1 MVSLHQ
7 LRCFLAT
14 VEHGSFT
21 KAAESLGLAQ
31 PSLSEQ
37 IRLLER
43 GMSTT
48 LFRRVGRGVVAT
60 EAALALAPYAQQALG
75 AVEHGSR
82 AVAAVDDA
90 TTGTIRFGLFGAA
103 HLYLG
108 SQLVADIRQRFPS
121 ARLELVGQN
130 STEVIEAVRRGRLE
144 AALVALPVDDQAL
157 QIRPVVRD
165 EVVYVTADPERAR
178 SPVTAATLSAATLV
192 LSEVTWGDDDYTRQQ
207 LKRTVQAAGGSLQP
221 AIEVENVETALEI
234 AALGLADA
242 ITARSIFRRRRSI
255 LGAPLFCAPLKPR
268 VFDHFAIVRRREAM
282 ISRPVQAVIEL
293 ATLRMRETVSAES

>member
-60 EAALALAPYAQQALG
+60 EAALAFTPYAQQALG
-75 AVEHGSR
+75 AVEQGSQ
-82 AVAAVDDA
+82 AVAAVDNA

-130 STEVIEAVRRGRLE
+130 STEVIDAVRRGRLE

-165 EVVYVTADPERAR
+165 EVVYATADPHRAR
-178 SPVTAATLSAATLV
+178 TPVTATTLAAATLV
-192 LSEVTWGDDDYTRQQ
+192 LSEATWGDDDYTRQQ
-207 LKRTVQAAGGSLQP
+207 LKRTVQAVGGSLQP

-242 ITARSIFRRRRSI
+242 ITARSILRRRRSI
-255 LGAPLFCAPLKPR
+255 LGTPLFSAPLRPR
-268 VFDHFAIVRRREAM
+268 LFDHFAIVHRRDAV

-293 ATLRMRETVSAES
+293 ATARMRDVVSADS